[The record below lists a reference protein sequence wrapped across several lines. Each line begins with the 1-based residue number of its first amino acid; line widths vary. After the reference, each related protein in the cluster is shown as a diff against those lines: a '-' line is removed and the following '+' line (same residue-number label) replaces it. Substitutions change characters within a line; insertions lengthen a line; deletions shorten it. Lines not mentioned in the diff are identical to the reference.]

1 MSLNPQNRKNLT
13 QRVAAVA
20 MAEVRLVMMATVDT
34 SRMLLRMSTS
44 ARPVIQDVQVAAADL
59 ADPAEAA
66 ETPTLTNLIARLEDM
81 IPR

>member
-1 MSLNPQNRKNLT
+1 MSLNTQNRKNLT
-13 QRVAAVA
+13 KRAAAVA

-59 ADPAEAA
+59 TDPAEAA
-66 ETPTLTNLIARLEDM
+66 EILTLTTLITRLEDM

>member
-1 MSLNPQNRKNLT
+1 MSLNPQNRKNLME
-13 QRVAAVA
+13 RAAAVA
-20 MAEVRLVMMATVDT
+20 MARVRLAMVATVDT

-59 ADPAEAA
+59 TDPAEAA
-66 ETPTLTNLIARLEDM
+66 ETPTPTTLIARLEDM

>member
-1 MSLNPQNRKNLT
+1 MVK
-13 QRVAAVA
+13 
-20 MAEVRLVMMATVDT
+20 VRLAMVATVDT

-59 ADPAEAA
+59 TDPAEAA
-66 ETPTLTNLIARLEDM
+66 ETPTLTTLIARLEDM

>member
-1 MSLNPQNRKNLT
+1 MSLNPQNRKNLME
-13 QRVAAVA
+13 RAAAVA
-20 MAEVRLVMMATVDT
+20 MARVRLAMVATVDT

-59 ADPAEAA
+59 TDPAEAA
-66 ETPTLTNLIARLEDM
+66 ETPTLTTLIARLEDM

>member
-13 QRVAAVA
+13 HRTAAVA
-20 MAEVRLVMMATVDT
+20 MAEVRLAMVATVDT

-44 ARPVIQDVQVAAADL
+44 ALPVTQDVQVAAADL

>member
-20 MAEVRLVMMATVDT
+20 MAEVRLAMVATVDT

-44 ARPVIQDVQVAAADL
+44 ALPVTQDVQVAAADL